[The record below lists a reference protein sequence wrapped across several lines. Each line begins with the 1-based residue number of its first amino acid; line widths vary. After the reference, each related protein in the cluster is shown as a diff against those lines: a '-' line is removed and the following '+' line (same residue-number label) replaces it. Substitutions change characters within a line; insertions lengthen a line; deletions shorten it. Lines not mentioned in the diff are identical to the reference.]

1 MSCTIFRDLPEET
14 ALGIRTVDEVVFE
27 KVLNRLRAGE
37 LSVEEHGDLVGRG
50 ECEIQIMRD
59 QNNGFA
65 LCRQGLH
72 DARKIGGRCGVE
84 TLRRLIEEQQARLRK
99 Q

>member
-27 KVLNRLRAGE
+27 KVLNRLCAGKF
-37 LSVEEHGDLVGRG
+37 SVEEHGDLVGRG
-50 ECEIQIMRD
+50 EREVQIVRNQD
-59 QNNGFA
+59 NGFA
-65 LCRQGLH
+65 LRRQRLH
-72 DARKIGGRCGVE
+72 DARKIGGRCGIE
-84 TLRRLIEEQQARLRK
+84 TLCRLIKEQQSRLRK